1 VLVTLSPRQQAHR
14 IIDALGGTA
23 ANIADGEIARAS
35 SSMIIWLLEADAP
48 PTAAE
53 TVAFFATECVY
64 QIMLTE
70 LGGEMRDG
78 TRDGAGTVVTENELH
93 DVIDARVASLR
104 IEGDSVDSDELEG
117 AISEVLEFTRRVL
130 FERPAA

>member
-1 VLVTLSPRQQAHR
+1 VAET
-14 IIDALGGTA
+14 
-23 ANIADGEIARAS
+23 
-35 SSMIIWLLEADAP
+35 P
-48 PTAAE
+48 PSAAE

-78 TRDGAGTVVTENELH
+78 SRDGAGTVVTENELH
-93 DVIDARVASLR
+93 NVIEARVASLK
-104 IEGDSVDSDELEG
+104 IEGDSVDADALDG

-130 FERPAA
+130 FERPAAA